1 MTPAR
6 SPRRTPLALLA
17 AIALAALACGG
28 GSTPPPPVDVSP
40 VPAADPG
47 SALPDGW
54 ERGPF
59 AEIYVRGY
67 QDSDGDGVG
76 DLRGLASRLDHLAD
90 LGVRGIWL
98 MPVTASQDHDHGYA
112 VADYR
117 GVEPG
122 YGTLEDLDALV
133 AAAHARGIGVILD
146 YVMNHS
152 AATNPLFLNSADD
165 KSNPYRGWYVWR
177 SSQPSGWSVYGGNPW
192 RQSGTGWYY
201 APFATNM
208 PDFDLANPAVA
219 AYHADSQ
226 RFWLNRGVDGFRFD
240 AVGMLYENGPGAW
253 NDQPE
258 NYVRM
263 AEVRA
268 LLDGYE
274 RRFMV
279 CEGPDDPA
287 GFTAACGSAFAFGL
301 QSDVM
306 GAARGDAAAVAR
318 VAAYFEDPAR
328 LAASTLL
335 SNHDAFAGQRPWDQL
350 GGDEA
355 RYRLAAATYLLLP
368 GIPFVY
374 YGEEIGMGGAAS
386 LSGDWRL
393 RTPMSWTG
401 DARTAGFTTGKP
413 FRALSSNAATHNV
426 EAEQGRAGSL
436 LEFYREVIALRRAV
450 PALDRG
456 GYEGAR
462 ASGATLSF
470 RRTLGTSH
478 ALVLLNYDV
487 VPLTLPVTGL
497 PPGAALAPRLPATAP
512 AVTADAAGA
521 ASFDLPA
528 LSVRVYTWDG

>member
-6 SPRRTPLALLA
+6 RSRRSPLLALVA
-17 AIALAALACGG
+17 ATALAACGG
-28 GSTPPPPVDVSP
+28 GATPPPPVDVSP
-40 VPAADPG
+40 VPASDPG

-76 DLRGLASRLDHLAD
+76 DLRGLASRLDYLRD

-122 YGTLEDLDALV
+122 YGTLEDLDALL

-152 AATNPLFLNSADD
+152 AAANPLFRNSADD
-165 KSNPYRGWYVWR
+165 KGNPYRGWYLWKG
-177 SSQPSGWSVYGGNPW
+177 SQPTGWSVYGGNPW
-192 RQSGTGWYY
+192 RQASTGWYY
-201 APFATNM
+201 APFASNM

-240 AVGMLYENGPGAW
+240 AVGMLFENGPDAW
-253 NDQPE
+253 NDQPQ

-274 RRFMV
+274 RRFLV

-287 GFTAACGSAFAFGL
+287 GFGEACGSAFAFGHNH
-301 QSDVM
+301 DVM
-306 GAARGDAAAVAR
+306 NAARGDASAIAR
-318 VAAYFEDPAR
+318 VAAYLAEPAR
-328 LAASTLL
+328 AGLATML
-335 SNHDAFAGQRPWDQL
+335 SNHDAFAGQRPWDRL

-355 RYRLAAATYLLLP
+355 RYRLAAATYLLEP

-374 YGEEIGMGGAAS
+374 YGEELGLAGAAS
-386 LSGDWRL
+386 LAGDWKL
-393 RTPMSWTG
+393 RTPMSWTA
-401 DARTAGFTTGKP
+401 DARTGGFTAGTP
-413 FRALSSNAATHNV
+413 FRALAANVATHNA
-426 EAEQGRAGSL
+426 EAEAADPGSL
-436 LEFYREVIALRRAV
+436 LAFYREVIALRRAV
-450 PALDRG
+450 PALDQG
-456 GYEGAR
+456 SCEAVR

-470 RRTLGTSH
+470 RRSLGTSH
-478 ALVLLNYDV
+478 AVVLLNYDV
-487 VPLTLPVTGL
+487 VPLTLDVSGL
-497 PPGAALAPRLPATAP
+497 APGAALAPRLPASAP
-512 AVTADAAGA
+512 PVTADAAGA
-521 ASFDLPA
+521 AAFDLPA
-528 LSVRVYTWDG
+528 LSVRVYTYEG